1 MELLSEQRQNIPLIG
16 KLGKLSENDFQRI
29 LDKLENNDLDKTKCW
44 IWNGTKHDKIGKG
57 HQHGCIWYNK
67 NYVQVHRIMYH
78 NFIEDVPIYL
88 PNGLIVLHKC
98 SHINNG
104 KCINPWYMKLGD
116 HKENTRDALNSN
128 TLTLLKSNEEN
139 PMSKL
144 TNEQINEIKLL
155 KGTGITQ
162 KEIGKIYGINQSQ
175 VSRYWNNKTRL

>member
-1 MELLSEQRQNIPLIG
+1 MELLEEQRENIPLIG
-16 KLGKLSENDFQRI
+16 KLGKLSEDDFQRI
-29 LDKLENNDLDKTKCW
+29 LNKLQNNDLDKTKCW
-44 IWNGTKHDKIGKG
+44 LWNGTTQYKIGKG
-57 HQHGCIWYNK
+57 HQHGCIWFNK

-98 SHINNG
+98 SHLNNG
-104 KCINPWYMKLGD
+104 KCINPWHMKLGT

-144 TNEQINEIKLL
+144 TNQQINEIKLL

-162 KEIGKIYGINQSQ
+162 KEIGERYAINQSQ